1 MLNLL
6 FGVIK
11 MKKNRIRNIIIHV
24 DDNADL
30 LSLANKVNEFYAD
43 VIERKLNESHLNA
56 ESKIYVIDKVI
67 GFLKTKEVNGI
78 IKL

>member
-1 MLNLL
+1 
-6 FGVIK
+6 
-11 MKKNRIRNIIIHV
+11 MKKNRVRNIIIHV

-30 LSLANKVNEFYAD
+30 LPLSNKVNEFYAD
-43 VIERKLNESHLNA
+43 VIERKLNESYLSA

>member
-1 MLNLL
+1 
-6 FGVIK
+6 

-30 LSLANKVNEFYAD
+30 SSLTNKVNEFYAD
-43 VIERKLNESHLNA
+43 VIERKLNESNLNA

>member
-1 MLNLL
+1 
-6 FGVIK
+6 

-30 LSLANKVNEFYAD
+30 SSLTNKVNEFYAD
-43 VIERKLNESHLNA
+43 VIERKLNESYLSA

-67 GFLKTKEVNGI
+67 EFLKSKEVDCI
-78 IKL
+78 IQL